1 MADNGIIYD
10 DEEEESA
17 GIPRRKIIIVDD
29 VNYVLATI
37 KARLQQHYEIY
48 PAQSAEILYELLEK
62 IEPEMIIM
70 DVQMPDSNGFELIQ
84 ELKADD
90 RYKDIPV
97 MFLSGNK
104 TDRKSVYKGMTLGAV
119 DFLTKPISNEKLID
133 CIESHLDPLR
143 SSENMPII
151 LAVDDNPSI
160 LQTLNHLLSEKYKV
174 YTLPQPQAIVDVL
187 AKVVPDLFILDCHMP
202 VMHGFEL
209 VPLIRSQPEHEDT
222 PIIFLTSE
230 GTIDNVSVATSI
242 GASGFIVKPIDETTL
257 MDKVASVLIDYISR
271 RRIRTASSKDR
282 Y

>member
-1 MADNGIIYD
+1 MADVIY
-10 DEEEESA
+10 EEEEVSEV

-48 PAQSAEILYELLEK
+48 PAQNAETLYEILENVTPEL
-62 IEPEMIIM
+62 IIM
-70 DVQMPDSNGFELIQ
+70 DVQMPEYNGFELIT
-84 ELKADD
+84 ELKADA
-90 RYKDIPV
+90 RYANIPV

-104 TDRKSVYKGMTLGAV
+104 TDGKSVYKGMSLGAI

-133 CIESHLDPLR
+133 NIESHLDPIR
-143 SSENMPII
+143 SKENRAIV

-160 LQTLNHLLSEKYKV
+160 LQTLNHLLGEKYKV

-187 AKVVPDLFILDCHMP
+187 SRVVPDLFILDCHMP

-242 GASGFIVKPIDETTL
+242 GASGFIVKPIDEDIL

>member
-1 MADNGIIYD
+1 MADVII
-10 DEEEESA
+10 EENEEESA

-48 PAQSAEILYELLEK
+48 PAQNAEVLYELLDK
-62 IEPEMIIM
+62 IDPEMIIM
-70 DVQMPDSNGFELIQ
+70 DVQMPEYNGFELIQ
-84 ELKADD
+84 ELKADK
-90 RYKDIPV
+90 RYEHIPV

-104 TDRKSVYKGMTLGAV
+104 TDRKSVYKGMSLGAV
-119 DFLTKPISNEKLID
+119 DFLTKPISNEKLVD
-133 CIESHLDPLR
+133 CIESHLDPKR
-143 SSENMPII
+143 SGENTPII

-160 LQTLNHLLSEKYKV
+160 LQTLNHLLSGKYKV

-209 VPLIRSQPEHEDT
+209 VPLIRSQSEHEDT

-242 GASGFIVKPIDETTL
+242 GASGFIVKPIEEDIL

>member
-1 MADNGIIYD
+1 MADVIIE
-10 DEEEESA
+10 EEEESGF

-48 PAQSAEILYELLEK
+48 PAQNAETMYEILDK
-62 IEPEMIIM
+62 VDPEMIIM
-70 DVQMPDSNGFELIQ
+70 DVQMPEYNGFELIQ
-84 ELKADD
+84 ELKADK
-90 RYKDIPV
+90 RYEHIPI

-104 TDRKSVYKGMTLGAV
+104 TDRKSVYKGMSLGAV
-119 DFLTKPISNEKLID
+119 DFLTKPISNDKLIES
-133 CIESHLDPLR
+133 IESHLDPVK
-143 SSENMPII
+143 SKENRAII

-187 AKVVPDLFILDCHMP
+187 SRVVPDLFILDCHMP

-222 PIIFLTSE
+222 PIVFLTSE

-242 GASGFIVKPIDETTL
+242 GASGFIVKPIQEDTL
-257 MDKVASVLIDYISR
+257 MEKVASVLVDYISR

>member
-1 MADNGIIYD
+1 MADVIHDENG
-10 DEEEESA
+10 SGA

-48 PAQSAEILYELLEK
+48 PAQSSEVLYELLDK
-62 IEPEMIIM
+62 IDPEMIIM
-70 DVQMPDSNGFELIQ
+70 DVQMPDCNGFELIQ
-84 ELKADD
+84 ELKDD
-90 RYKDIPV
+90 KRYEHIPV

-104 TDRKSVYKGMTLGAV
+104 TDGKSVYKGMSLGAI

-133 CIESHLDPLR
+133 NIEAHLDPVR
-143 SSENMPII
+143 SKENRAIV

-160 LQTLNHLLSEKYKV
+160 LQTLNHLLGEKYKV
-174 YTLPQPQAIVDVL
+174 FTLPQPQAIVDVL
-187 AKVVPDLFILDCHMP
+187 SRVVPDLFILDCHMP

-242 GASGFIVKPIDETTL
+242 GASGFIVKPIDEDIL

>member
-1 MADNGIIYD
+1 MSDVIY
-10 DEEEESA
+10 EEEEEISV

-48 PAQSAEILYELLEK
+48 PAQTSETLYEILEK
-62 IEPEMIIM
+62 VDPEMIIM
-70 DVQMPDSNGFELIQ
+70 DVQMPECNGFELIQ
-84 ELKADD
+84 ELKADK
-90 RYKDIPV
+90 RYEHIPI
-97 MFLSGNK
+97 MFLTGNK
-104 TDRKSVYKGMTLGAV
+104 TDRKSVYKGMSLGAV

-133 CIESHLDPLR
+133 CIESHLDPQR
-143 SSENMPII
+143 SSENKAII

-160 LQTLNHLLSEKYKV
+160 LQTLNHLLSGKYKV

-187 AKVVPDLFILDCHMP
+187 SRVVPDLFILDCHMP

-222 PIIFLTSE
+222 PIVFLTSE

-242 GASGFIVKPIDETTL
+242 GASGFIVKPINEETL
-257 MDKVASVLIDYISR
+257 MEKVSSVLIDYISR